1 MAWDVDGYVASLTA
15 ASPHTREAYGRDVA
29 QFVEWAERGA
39 CSGPEALD
47 HRTLRRYLAYLD
59 TNQRARTTIARKAA
73 ALRSYLRYLKRHGA
87 TDADAGR
94 SLRAPKG
101 PARLPRVPRAAEAVA
116 LLDRV
121 ADFGAGEVEPG
132 DGGAGAGVV
141 EPGDGGAGAGEAVV
155 DPIALAVARRD
166 LAVLELL
173 YGTGM
178 RVSELCGLDPAD
190 VDLRRRTVTVLG
202 KGAKVRRLPLGEPA
216 VEALAA
222 WMRDGRPHLAR
233 KGVTGG
239 ADGGAIFLNR
249 RGKRL
254 SPRDARRIL
263 ERHPLPDGRTL
274 HPHALRHAYATHL
287 LEGGADLRTVQELLG
302 HSDLAT
308 TQIYTHLTRER
319 LRAVYEA
326 THPRA

>member
-15 ASPHTREAYGRDVA
+15 VSPHTREAYARDVA
-29 QFVEWAERGA
+29 QFVEWAQRGA
-39 CSGPEALD
+39 CAGPEALD

-73 ALRSYLRYLKRHGA
+73 ALRSYLRYLKRHGV

-94 SLRAPKG
+94 SLRAPRG
-101 PARLPRVPRAAEAVA
+101 PSRLPRVPRAAEAVA
-116 LLDRV
+116 LLDHAAEAGQP
-121 ADFGAGEVEPG
+121 ADG
-132 DGGAGAGVV
+132 D
-141 EPGDGGAGAGEAVV
+141 EDGP
-155 DPIALAVARRD
+155 DPAALAVARRD

-178 RVSELCGLDPAD
+178 RVSELCGLDAAD
-190 VDLRRRTVTVLG
+190 VDLRRSTVTVLG

-216 VEALAA
+216 ADALAA
-222 WMRDGRPHLAR
+222 WMRDGRPHLAG
-233 KGVTGG
+233 KAAAGEANT
-239 ADGGAIFLNR
+239 AAIFLNR
-249 RGKRL
+249 RGNRL
-254 SPRDARRIL
+254 SPRDARRVL

>member
-1 MAWDVDGYVASLTA
+1 MAWDVEGYVASLTA
-15 ASPHTREAYGRDVA
+15 VSPHTREAYARDVA

-39 CSGPEALD
+39 CADPTALD

-59 TNQRARTTIARKAA
+59 TLQRTRSTIARKAA
-73 ALRSYLRYLKRHGA
+73 ALRSYLRYLKRHGV
-87 TDADAGR
+87 TEHDAGR
-94 SLRAPKG
+94 SLRTPKG
-101 PARLPRVPRAAEAVA
+101 PSRLPRVPRAAEAVA
-116 LLDRV
+116 LLDR
-121 ADFGAGEVEPG
+121 AGVEAREPG
-132 DGGAGAGVV
+132 DGGAGAGKAR
-141 EPGDGGAGAGEAVV
+141 EPGDGGAGAGKEAS
-155 DPIALAVARRD
+155 DPLVRAVAWRD
-166 LAVLELL
+166 LAVLEVL
-173 YGTGM
+173 YGTGI
-178 RVSELCGLDPAD
+178 RVGELCGLGPGD
-190 VDLRRRTVTVLG
+190 VDLRHRTVTVLG

-216 VEALAA
+216 VDAVAA
-222 WMRDGRPHLAR
+222 WLRDGRPVLDAER
-233 KGVTGG
+233 GPGGSG
-239 ADGGAIFLNR
+239 ADAIFLNR
-249 RGKRL
+249 RGNRL